1 MPKNKGSGDG
11 DDSGKF
17 ELSKNRFATV
27 SEFKGKV
34 RVDIREYYMTDD
46 GERRP
51 GKKGISLSMDE
62 WKKLTSQLDDI
73 QKKIKEIGGGT
84 ITSDSE
90 SSND

>member
-1 MPKNKGSGDG
+1 MPKAKSSGDG
-11 DDSGKF
+11 DDSAKF

-51 GKKGISLSMDE
+51 GKKGISLSIEE

-73 QKKIKEIGGGT
+73 EKKIKEIGGGT
-84 ITSDSE
+84 ISSDSD
-90 SSND
+90 SSN

>member
-1 MPKNKGSGDG
+1 MSKNKSSGDS
-11 DDSGKF
+11 DESGKF

-34 RVDIREYYMTDD
+34 RVDIREYYMTDE

-51 GKKGISLSMDE
+51 GKKGISLSMEE

-73 QKKIKEIGGGT
+73 QKKIKEIGGK
-84 ITSDSE
+84 ITDSDS
-90 SSND
+90 SDD